1 MFEYDKYCLEG
12 EIWKD
17 IPEYEGLYQASTLG
31 RIRSVDGKI
40 TYSARHG
47 ERKWKGIILKNKTKI
62 PERSGYK
69 VTLWKNKERKDLL
82 VARLVCSTFHG
93 DGNNLFDYKRGK
105 GSNKIT
111 VNHKDGNR
119 FNNRV
124 ENLEWLTLGDN
135 IRHSFETGLNPTHG
149 VILYDGNVFAF
160 TSKSEASRFLER
172 NDGYISGM
180 LKKRKEIVN
189 NKSNKQYK
197 VYEIPF

>member
-1 MFEYDKYCLEG
+1 MSKL
-12 EIWKD
+12 
-17 IPEYEGLYQASTLG
+17 S
-31 RIRSVDGKI
+31 KI
-40 TYSARHG
+40 INNNNS
-47 ERKWKGIILKNKTKI
+47 LKTKI
-62 PERSGYK
+62 KTALNQSG
-69 VTLWKNKERKDLL
+69 NISIKD
-82 VARLVCSTFHG
+82 
-93 DGNNLFDYKRGK
+93 DYKLIQK

-180 LKKRKEIVN
+180 LKKRKEIL
-189 NKSNKQYK
+189 
-197 VYEIPF
+197 IL